1 MDPLGPAEQHHTAK
15 RQLSACWNK
24 RAISSSHPSAL
35 QAATAAPELWLS
47 SDTVSLDSTPFFSM
61 PDCSYVTP
69 ESHLQTIYIPLSFTV
84 N

>member
-24 RAISSSHPSAL
+24 RTISSSDTSVL
-35 QAATAAPELWLS
+35 QAAAAAPELWLS
-47 SDTVSLDSTPFFSM
+47 SDTVSLDGTPFLFNARLLLCHPTVSFTDYLH
-61 PDCSYVTP
+61 PTF
-69 ESHLQTIYIPLSFTV
+69 FTV